1 MSFSDTQIKY
11 LSAKLSDK
19 YVRTRSHD
27 GMTLSYIEGWH
38 AIAEANR
45 IFGFDGWNRET
56 QDIRCVWEGSQES
69 KVSCCYRAH
78 VRISV
83 RAGDLDIIREGA
95 GFGSGKSVS
104 PADAHEL
111 AIKAAET
118 DAMKRA
124 LSTFGNPFGLALYD
138 KNQAGVR
145 RAKGKKTKE
154 WIVFDG
160 EGKALSTKNTP
171 VQFCSEIRCALDRI
185 NEYPA
190 LMAFW
195 NQNQKSVA
203 ELRHV
208 HSKLKTDKG
217 LHYGE
222 VLSDLYTRRLSAFA
236 ADKNTISAVQPIT
249 STGNNPEIGENSADP
264 GIVAERPSPD
274 APPSGLCKG
283 PLRARDPSHLKFVA
297 SQACLVCGRTPSQAH
312 HLKHAQLRA
321 LGRKSGDQWAVPL
334 CAIHHRKLHDHGN
347 EAVWWPSNNIDPLK
361 VAEKLWHQKR

>member
-1 MSFSDTQIKY
+1 MSFSDTQIKN
-11 LSAKLSDK
+11 LSAKLSDRH
-19 YVRTRSHD
+19 VRTRSHD

-45 IFGFDGWNRET
+45 IFGFDGWSRET
-56 QDIRCVWEGSQES
+56 QDISCVWEGQQES

-78 VRISV
+78 VRVSV

-95 GFGSGKSVS
+95 GFGSGKSAS

-111 AIKAAET
+111 AIKVAET

-124 LSTFGNPFGLALYD
+124 LATFGNPFGLALYD
-138 KNQAGVR
+138 KKQAGVR
-145 RAKGKKTKE
+145 RAKGKKTQE

-160 EGKALSTKNTP
+160 EGKTLSTKNTP
-171 VQFCSEIRCALDRI
+171 VQFCSEIRCTLDRI

-208 HSKLKTDKG
+208 HPKLKTDKG

-222 VLSDLYTRRLSAFA
+222 VLSDLYTRRLEAFA
-236 ADKNTISAVQPIT
+236 ADQKTKHETRSSISDSNGSAMETNAV
-249 STGNNPEIGENSADP
+249 EADSA
-264 GIVAERPSPD
+264 AERLSTTVNPN
-274 APPSGLCKG
+274 GLPKG
-283 PLRARDPSHLKFVA
+283 PIRARDASHLKFVA
-297 SQACLVCGRTPSQAH
+297 SQPCLVCGRTPSQAH

-321 LGRKSGDQWAVPL
+321 LGRKPGDQWTVPL

-347 EAVWWPSNNIDPLK
+347 EAAWWPSNNLDPFK
-361 VAEKLWHQKR
+361 VANSLWQQNH